1 MPRTSTK
8 DITKEDLVEKY
19 RGVFVRNLDL
29 ATVVKKII
37 PIMNNYELQLITG
50 ETSAQITRLKNNQGN
65 LKLESLEK
73 LYDFYKETSKLP
85 ISTKE
90 NPLEEDYFALYTEN
104 DLNKAIIEIDNLF
117 DTMETLAGNSKRKI
131 ISNLK
136 VMKKNVTLS
145 KQKEN
150 ETRENIKNTEN
161 IDIEQ
166 KDTEQIHAYA
176 IDNTTSKI
184 KEYRTIEGNIV
195 ITDDG
200 ENFFLKPKEYL
211 SDDDMRIVAGFEGDQ
226 NKDIWSHLTLYEKY
240 VFEFRALISKMPFDE
255 TDPEY
260 HLISNLF
267 KTDAPDAFWGLH
279 KKYGSRDNAD
289 IRNKVLA
296 AFSLNEIAPPTN
308 FKSIED
314 AQDWVSRKVQW
325 LALNEDDNYD
335 FNNYHSKEKFNL
347 I

>member
-166 KDTEQIHAYA
+166 KDAEQIHAYA

-184 KEYRTIEGNIV
+184 KE
-195 ITDDG
+195 
-200 ENFFLKPKEYL
+200 
-211 SDDDMRIVAGFEGDQ
+211 
-226 NKDIWSHLTLYEKY
+226 
-240 VFEFRALISKMPFDE
+240 
-255 TDPEY
+255 
-260 HLISNLF
+260 
-267 KTDAPDAFWGLH
+267 
-279 KKYGSRDNAD
+279 
-289 IRNKVLA
+289 
-296 AFSLNEIAPPTN
+296 
-308 FKSIED
+308 
-314 AQDWVSRKVQW
+314 
-325 LALNEDDNYD
+325 
-335 FNNYHSKEKFNL
+335 
-347 I
+347 